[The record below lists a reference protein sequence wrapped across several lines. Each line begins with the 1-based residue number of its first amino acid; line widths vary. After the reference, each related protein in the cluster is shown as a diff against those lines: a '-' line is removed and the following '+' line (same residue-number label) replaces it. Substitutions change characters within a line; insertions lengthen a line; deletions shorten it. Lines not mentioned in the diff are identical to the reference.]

1 MEYEFH
7 PLANIFPLMT
17 DEETEALGNDM
28 LEHAQQD
35 PIWLYEGKILDGR
48 NRYNACI
55 IKGIEL
61 RFAEFRGHDPLAFVV
76 SANLYRRQLNAG
88 QRALVFET
96 LANLPHG
103 GDRRSEQAAKIA
115 ACSQV
120 AVAKLGKVSPRTIST
135 AKALKRD
142 AIPAVVD
149 AVKRGEVP
157 IAQAAEFAKQ
167 EPPLD
172 QQRLIA
178 EHGSPADA
186 VKATV
191 KAKADRA
198 AHKTP
203 KPKPDVA
210 PAADRAERTPAAKA
224 AASSLIAPK
233 FISEFTRTD
242 GQVKAA
248 CDYNPEDPGDVA
260 ESDNDTPEMI
270 RHRIFM
276 YRATEAARHAREFG
290 LEKASSEE
298 FTDDVIE
305 AALKAAEAWSALTS
319 VLRQRADRRPGRESS
334 S

>member
-1 MEYEFH
+1 MDPLEFH

-17 DEETEALGNDM
+17 DDEIEVLGEDM
-28 LEHAQQD
+28 LKHGQLKR
-35 PIWLYEGKILDGR
+35 IMRYEGKILDGR
-48 NRYNACI
+48 NRYRACLL
-55 IKGIEL
+55 KGIEPRL
-61 RFAEFRGHDPLAFVV
+61 VDYHGPDPLGLVI
-76 SANLYRRQLNAG
+76 SLNLKRRHLDDG
-88 QRALVFET
+88 QRAM
-96 LANLPHG
+96 
-103 GDRRSEQAAKIA
+103 IA
-115 ACSQV
+115 ASLATMKQGARTDLSPNCGMSQ
-120 AVAKLGKVSPRTIST
+120 S
-135 AKALKRD
+135 KAAELLNVNKRRVERAREVVD
-142 AIPAVVD
+142 HGVPDLVD
-149 AVKRGEVP
+149 AVKRGDVKVS
-157 IAQAAEFAKQ
+157 AAAEFAK
-167 EPPLD
+167 ETPPLE
-172 QQRLIA
+172 QQRQIV
-178 EHGSPADA
+178 EHGTPAAA

-305 AALKAAEAWSALTS
+305 AALNAAEAWSDLTS
-319 VLRQRADRRPGRESS
+319 ALQERRSA
-334 S
+334 